1 MNVHIRKKMPA
12 IIGFLFGLCM
22 VINAF
27 PPFAQAQTTKAD
39 VVDQIRLLAANG
51 QAKNSFHEYED
62 VKIEIEWST
71 KSAIQPKDQV
81 TIELPKELQAH
92 SEKVSMKD
100 ADGQSIGQCV
110 ATKTTLTCTYDEA
123 VKDKSN
129 VKGSFLIQA
138 QIKSMEEKEVTKKL
152 AFQVN
157 GKTYHVPVDII
168 GHDVKENPETI
179 VLKRNDSKVTQSS
192 QTKTGVV
199 NEQAHIQIVKVDQE
213 DQNQLLQGAQFDLLQ
228 NGKIIDSLVTDTN
241 GKAISKELSDGTYT
255 LKETK
260 APTGYQ
266 LLAKTIDIKLENK
279 QDVLMV
285 VPNTKELGS
294 LKVIR
299 KDSETSAVLKG
310 AEFQLYDEEGHIA
323 SQPKTTDQNGVALF
337 EKLASGQYL
346 LKETKAPEGYNKS
359 DVTFSVKI
367 VAGGVTQ
374 LEVKNEKQK
383 VLPKQ
388 PNSSGTGVGIPV
400 KKPDSPTTVTKRP
413 STSTGTTVN
422 KQKSDNKSS
431 SKLPQTGDTA
441 GSMAPILGAFLILAA
456 IRLKI

>member
-1 MNVHIRKKMPA
+1 MNVHIQKKMPA

-22 VINAF
+22 MINAF
-27 PPFAQAQTTKAD
+27 PPLAHAEATKAD
-39 VVDQIRLLAANG
+39 VVDQIRLLDANG
-51 QAKNSFHEYED
+51 QSKNRFHEYED

-71 KSAIQPKDQV
+71 KSAIQPKDQL
-81 TIELPKELQAH
+81 TIELPKELQAYG
-92 SEKVSMKD
+92 EKVPMKD
-100 ADGQSIGQCV
+100 ANGQSIGQCV

-123 VKDKSN
+123 VKDKAN
-129 VKGSFLIQA
+129 MKGSFLIEA
-138 QIKSMEEKEVTKKL
+138 KVKSMKEKEGTKNL
-152 AFQVN
+152 SFQVN
-157 GKTYHVPVDII
+157 GQTYDVPVHLI

-179 VLKRNDSKVTQSS
+179 VLKSNASKVTQSP
-192 QTKTGVV
+192 QTATD
-199 NEQAHIQIVKVDQE
+199 EQAHVQIVKVDQE
-213 DQNQLLQGAQFDLLQ
+213 DQNQLLQGAHFDLLQ
-228 NGKIIDSLVTDTN
+228 NGKVIDSFVTDTN
-241 GKAISKELSDGTYT
+241 GKAVSKELPDGTYT

-266 LLAKTIDIKLENK
+266 LLAKTIDVKLENK
-279 QDVLMV
+279 QDILMI

-310 AEFQLYDEEGHIA
+310 AEFQLYDEEGHVA

-337 EKLASGQYL
+337 EKLVSGQYL

-359 DVTFSVKI
+359 DVTFSVKV
-367 VAGGVTQ
+367 VAGEMTQ

-383 VLPKQ
+383 VIPQK
-388 PNSSGTGVGIPV
+388 PSSNGTGVGIPV
-400 KKPDSPTTVTKRP
+400 KKPDSSKKPVT
-413 STSTGTTVN
+413 SSGTTVS
-422 KQKSDNKSS
+422 KQKNDNKSS
-431 SKLPQTGDTA
+431 SKLPQTGDAA

>member
-1 MNVHIRKKMPA
+1 MNVHIQKKMPV

-22 VINAF
+22 MINAF
-27 PPFAQAQTTKAD
+27 PPLAHAEATKAD
-39 VVDQIRLLAANG
+39 VVDQIRLLDANG
-51 QAKNSFHEYED
+51 QSKNRFHEYED

-71 KSAIQPKDQV
+71 KSAIQPKDQL
-81 TIELPKELQAH
+81 TIELPKELQAYD
-92 SEKVSMKD
+92 EKVPMKD
-100 ADGQSIGQCV
+100 ASGQTIGQCI
-110 ATKTTLTCTYDEA
+110 ATKTTLTCTYDEV
-123 VKDKSN
+123 VKDKAN
-129 VKGSFLIQA
+129 MKGSFLIEA
-138 QIKSMEEKEVTKKL
+138 KVKSMKEKEGTKKL
-152 AFQVN
+152 SFQVN
-157 GKTYHVPVDII
+157 GKTYDVPVDII

-179 VLKRNDSKVTQSS
+179 VLKSNASKVTQSA

-228 NGKIIDSLVTDTN
+228 NGKIIDSLVTDMN
-241 GKAISKELSDGTYT
+241 GKAVSKELPDGTYT

-266 LLAKTIDIKLENK
+266 LLAKTIDVKLENK
-279 QDVLMV
+279 QDILLI

-323 SQPKTTDQNGVALF
+323 ARPKTTDQNGVALF

-367 VAGGVTQ
+367 VAGEMTQ

-388 PNSSGTGVGIPV
+388 PSSSGTGVGIPV
-400 KKPDSPTTVTKRP
+400 KKPDSSKKPVT
-413 STSTGTTVN
+413 SSGTTVS
-422 KQKSDNKSS
+422 KQKNDNKSS